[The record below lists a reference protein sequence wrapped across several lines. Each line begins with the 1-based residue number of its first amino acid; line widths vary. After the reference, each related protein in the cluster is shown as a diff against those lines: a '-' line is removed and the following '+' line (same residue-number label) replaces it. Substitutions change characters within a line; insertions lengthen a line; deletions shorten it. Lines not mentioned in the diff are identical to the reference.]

1 MHHDCAELLF
11 VVVML
16 SGSSFPDLTM
26 ALFLSLASQ
35 MIHTLT
41 EPVFFVHETD
51 SWFETGS
58 VNAFFCFPSPFVV
71 CLSFS
76 VCYLCVQTETEN

>member
-41 EPVFFVHETD
+41 EPVF
-51 SWFETGS
+51 
-58 VNAFFCFPSPFVV
+58 
-71 CLSFS
+71 L
-76 VCYLCVQTETEN
+76 YMKQTAGLRLAV